1 VDYIFICAFIL
12 FVFLDSS
19 FPSSTPSCSTAY
31 SLFQQDLHTKSIFTC
46 CEAMDKMLGGG
57 IKIGQ
62 MTEFYGMPGI
72 GKTQL
77 G

>member
-1 VDYIFICAFIL
+1 
-12 FVFLDSS
+12 
-19 FPSSTPSCSTAY
+19 
-31 SLFQQDLHTKSIFTC
+31 
-46 CEAMDKMLGGG
+46 MDKMLGGG